1 MMTASQGKFRGDIL
15 VVDDTKANLKLL
27 MAVLGGAGYRVRP
40 ATDGELALRSVRAK
54 RPDLILLDV
63 KMPGIDGYEVCRR
76 LKADEDTSSIPVI
89 FISASVDNNG
99 RVMGF
104 EAGGVDFITKPFSSA
119 EVLARVDTHL
129 SLRHAQVELERRA
142 VELRDMAET
151 DELTGLLNRRGFM
164 LLGDNAL
171 RAAAASGVSVA
182 VMYADIDGMKEINDT
197 HGHSVGDEA
206 LRETAAILREWF
218 RSSDLLGRMGGDEF
232 AALAVGIGE
241 RGMHSLLC
249 RVDAGFSAREAE
261 GGYPLAL
268 STGVTYSETDAGAS
282 SLEQLLELADERMY
296 AAKQAKRDKK

>member
-1 MMTASQGKFRGDIL
+1 MTSAAEGHFRGDIL

-63 KMPGIDGYEVCRR
+63 KMQGIDGYEVCRR
-76 LKADEDTSSIPVI
+76 LKADESTSAIPVI
-89 FISASVDNNG
+89 FISASVDNSG

-104 EAGGVDFITKPFSSA
+104 EAGGVDFITKPFSAA

-142 VELRDMAET
+142 VELKDMAET

-164 LLGDNAL
+164 LLGENAL
-171 RAAAASGVSVA
+171 RTAEVARQPAA
-182 VMYADIDGMKEINDT
+182 VMYADIDGMKAINDT
-197 HGHSVGDEA
+197 HGHPAGDEA
-206 LRETAAILREWF
+206 LRETAAILRDRF

-232 AALAVGIGE
+232 AALAIGIGE
-241 RGMHSLLC
+241 HEMSAITERIEKRFL
-249 RVDAGFSAREAE
+249 ARETSGSA
-261 GGYPLAL
+261 YPLAI
-268 STGVTYSETDAGAS
+268 SMGAAYSDKDADAR
-282 SLEQLLELADERMY
+282 SLDRLIEIADERMY
-296 AAKQAKRDKK
+296 TAKQAKKG

>member
-1 MMTASQGKFRGDIL
+1 MAATEVKFRGDIL
-15 VVDDTKANLKLL
+15 VVDDTKANLRLL

-76 LKADEDTSSIPVI
+76 LKADEATSAIPVI
-89 FISASVDNNG
+89 FISASVDASG

-142 VELRDMAET
+142 VELNDMAET

-164 LLGDNAL
+164 LLGENAL
-171 RAAAASGVSVA
+171 RTAEVGGKPVA

-197 HGHSVGDEA
+197 HGHPAGDEA
-206 LRETAAILREWF
+206 LRETAAMLRDGF
-218 RSSDLLGRMGGDEF
+218 RSADLLGRLGGDEF
-232 AALAVGIGE
+232 AVLAVGIGE
-241 RGMHSLLC
+241 GAMSAIIGRI
-249 RVDAGFSAREAE
+249 RKRFAEREVDGV
-261 GGYPLAL
+261 GHPLAI
-268 STGVTYSETDAGAS
+268 SMGAAYSDQDTDAR
-282 SLEQLLELADERMY
+282 SLDRLIEIADERMY
-296 AAKQAKRDKK
+296 GVKQAKQG

>member
-1 MMTASQGKFRGDIL
+1 VTSASQSHSRGDIL

-40 ATDGELALRSVRAK
+40 ATDGELALRSIRAK
-54 RPDLILLDV
+54 SPDLVLLDV

-76 LKADEDTSSIPVI
+76 LKADEATSAIPVI

-142 VELRDMAET
+142 IELKDMAET

-164 LLGDNAL
+164 LLGENSL
-171 RAAAASGVSVA
+171 RTAEAAGQPVA
-182 VMYADIDGMKEINDT
+182 VMYADIDGMKGINDT
-197 HGHSVGDEA
+197 HGHPTGDEA
-206 LRETAAILREWF
+206 LRETAAMLRDGF
-218 RSSDLLGRMGGDEF
+218 RSSDLLGRVGGDEF
-232 AALAVGIGE
+232 AVLAVGIGE
-241 RGMHSLLC
+241 REMTALIE
-249 RVDAGFSAREAE
+249 RIERRFAARDAGGS
-261 GGYPLAL
+261 GPPLAF
-268 STGVTYSETDAGAS
+268 SMGAAYADKDADGR
-282 SLEQLLELADERMY
+282 SLDRLIEVADERMY
-296 AAKQAKRDKK
+296 AAKQAKRG

>member
-1 MMTASQGKFRGDIL
+1 VTSASENQFRGDIL

-54 RPDLILLDV
+54 APDLILLDV

-76 LKADEDTSSIPVI
+76 LKADEASRAIPVI

-104 EAGGVDFITKPFSSA
+104 EAGGVDFITKPFSAA
-119 EVLARVDTHL
+119 EVLARVATHL

-142 VELRDMAET
+142 VQLKDMAET
-151 DELTGLLNRRGFM
+151 DVLTGLLNHRGFV
-164 LLGDNAL
+164 LLGGHAL
-171 RAAAASGVSVA
+171 RAAEVA
-182 VMYADIDGMKEINDT
+182 GQPTALMYADVDGMKEINDA
-197 HGHSVGDEA
+197 HGHPAGDEA
-206 LRETAAILREWF
+206 LRSSASILRDGF

-241 RGMHSLLC
+241 AEMRAIVG
-249 RVDAGFSAREAE
+249 RIEQRFADRDAASEGYRLSISMGAAYMRADEAAFT
-261 GGYPLAL
+261 L
-268 STGVTYSETDAGAS
+268 D
-282 SLEQLLELADERMY
+282 QLIAVADERMY
-296 AAKQAKRDKK
+296 AAKQAKKG